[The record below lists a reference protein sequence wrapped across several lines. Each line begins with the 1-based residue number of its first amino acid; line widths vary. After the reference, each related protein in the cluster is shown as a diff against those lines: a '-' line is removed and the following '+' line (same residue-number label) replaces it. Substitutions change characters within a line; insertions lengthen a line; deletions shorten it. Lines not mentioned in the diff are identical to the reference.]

1 MSEIN
6 KILNWLDSELSSFMP
21 LHLMKPPFSREGAR
35 KEYDQLRK
43 ENEQLKEGIKEGLEF
58 INDTSLWEI
67 NSYNT
72 GEIYMRCRFCLADYK
87 YGHNEYCPAKIYIE
101 RWKEL

>member
-1 MSEIN
+1 MSNFEEMAQYFQQQLAFEEEEN
-6 KILNWLDSELSSFMP
+6 K
-21 LHLMKPPFSREGAR
+21 K
-35 KEYDQLRK
+35 LRK

-101 RWKEL
+101 RWGE